1 MATASG
7 DEANLDG
14 LNTSTSAGTSTASDS
29 KNPMVNNPHSHNNL
43 HSHGKQSTI
52 TYLHL

>member
-14 LNTSTSAGTSTASDS
+14 LNTSTSASAGTTTASDS
-29 KNPMVNNPHSHNNL
+29 KDPKVNNPHNL
-43 HSHGKQSTI
+43 KYVPSSV
-52 TYLHL
+52 

>member
-29 KNPMVNNPHSHNNL
+29 KNPMVNNPHSH
-43 HSHGKQSTI
+43 GKQSTI